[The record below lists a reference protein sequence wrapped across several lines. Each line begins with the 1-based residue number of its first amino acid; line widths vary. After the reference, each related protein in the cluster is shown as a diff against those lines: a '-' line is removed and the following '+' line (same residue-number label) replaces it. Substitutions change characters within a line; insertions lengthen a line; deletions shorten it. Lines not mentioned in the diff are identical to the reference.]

1 MKYNIIKNILRIS
14 IICILVS
21 MVMSNLILIT
31 GNYSLGE
38 ANFDGVI
45 VNDRKTVNTTDIEN
59 TSARI
64 IGVIQTVG
72 ILIAVGV
79 VMVLGIKYMM
89 GSAEEKAEYKKTMVP
104 YLIGAIVLFAASALA
119 GGIYN
124 MIDGFNN

>member
-1 MKYNIIKNILRIS
+1 MKSNIMKNILRIG
-14 IICILVS
+14 IICILIF
-21 MVMSNLILIT
+21 MVMSNLLLIT
-31 GNYSLGE
+31 GNYYMKDNIRGI
-38 ANFDGVI
+38 NVDPK
-45 VNDRKTVNTTDIEN
+45 KTVDTGDLET

-64 IGVIQTVG
+64 IGVIQTIG

-79 VMVLGIKYMM
+79 IMVLGIKYMM

-124 MIDGFNN
+124 MIDGFNS